1 MKPASAAKNR
11 RCSRL
16 LRFLLCP
23 SLDSLNIAHSQ
34 RVSMG
39 FWLSRLNKHYSF
51 VIGSTR
57 AIGRLAVR
65 YRERGS
71 RFASGDTL
79 RPNALAVPVV
89 R

>member
-1 MKPASAAKNR
+1 
-11 RCSRL
+11 
-16 LRFLLCP
+16 
-23 SLDSLNIAHSQ
+23 
-34 RVSMG
+34 MG